1 MSKIPF
7 KVGDIIQHKNGC
19 SAIVC
24 NVASDYGTAYCFS
37 STATY
42 EVDEY
47 DHREWKKIG
56 TYDLSEV
63 ASAIATAE
71 ENAVDIQTQVNMA
84 LSLMDKT
91 YKLCEPES
99 THSVLVGNDIRVKQE
114 DNQVLI
120 QVYPAVGHGFEWTP
134 VVKFR
139 RQYGI
144 NDI

>member
-1 MSKIPF
+1 MSSVPF
-7 KVGDIIQHKNGC
+7 KVGDIIQHKNGGC
-19 SAIVC
+19 AIVC

-56 TYDLSEV
+56 TYDLSKV
-63 ASAIATAE
+63 ASAIKQAE
-71 ENAVDIQTQVNMA
+71 EDAIDIQTQVNIA

-91 YKLCEPES
+91 YKICEPES
-99 THSVLVGNDIRVKQE
+99 SHSVLVGNDIRVNQKN
-114 DNQVLI
+114 NQVFI
-120 QVYPAVGHGFEWTP
+120 QVYPVVGQGYEWTP

-144 NDI
+144 SDI

>member
-1 MSKIPF
+1 MSKMPF
-7 KVGDIIQHKNGC
+7 RVGDIIQHKNGC

-24 NVASDYGTAYCFS
+24 DVSTDDGTAYCFS

-42 EVDEY
+42 EFDEY
-47 DHREWKKIG
+47 DYREWKKIG

-71 ENAVDIQTQVNMA
+71 ENAIDIQTQVNMA

-91 YKLCEPES
+91 YKICEPES
-99 THSVLVGNDIRVKQE
+99 THSVLVGNDIRVNQK

-120 QVYPAVGHGFEWTP
+120 QVYPVLGQGYEWTP

>member
-1 MSKIPF
+1 MSNGF
-7 KVGDIIQHKNGC
+7 AVGDIIQHKNGG

-24 NVASDYGTAYCFS
+24 DVDFDDETAYCFS

-42 EVDEY
+42 DIDKCDY
-47 DHREWKKIG
+47 KYWKKIG
-56 TYDLSEV
+56 TYDLSTI
-63 ASAIATAE
+63 ASAIKEAE

-114 DNQVLI
+114 NNQVLI
-120 QVYPAVGHGFEWTP
+120 QVYPVVGHGFEWTP

-139 RQYGI
+139 QKYGI
-144 NDI
+144 NEI